1 MIHPR
6 ATDILKT
13 VDATIEAK
21 VIPSLKDLDGRSAI
35 ATIRH
40 LLRLV
45 RVRIEEEGQIL
56 VDDVAALSN
65 LLPTVASYL
74 RSVGGAEV
82 EAGRIEQV
90 LETAAPEAGR
100 YPSLDQLAEQAGKLR
115 EAVYRALKQLQEMRD
130 SHGNDANYRATRSA
144 IRDYIVWQNE
154 QERKL
159 IAPAFYGQGPRR

>member
-1 MIHPR
+1 
-6 ATDILKT
+6 LKT

-35 ATIRH
+35 ATVRH

-45 RVRIEEEGQIL
+45 RVRIEEEGQVL
-56 VDDVAALSN
+56 ADDLAALRR
-65 LLPTVASYL
+65 LLPTIAAYRHPIDPSE
-74 RSVGGAEV
+74 AE
-82 EAGRIEQV
+82 RIEAA
-90 LETAAPEAGR
+90 LKTAAPDAGR
-100 YPSLDQLAEQAGKLR
+100 YPSLDRLAEEAGQLR
-115 EAVYRALKQLQEMRD
+115 EAVYQALKHLQGMRD
-130 SHGNDANYRATRSA
+130 SHGNDADYRETRAA

>member
-21 VIPSLKDLDGRSAI
+21 VIPSLKDLDGQSAI
-35 ATIRH
+35 ATVRH

-45 RVRIEEEGQIL
+45 RVRIEEEGQVL
-56 VDDVAALSN
+56 ADDVAALRR
-65 LLPTVASYL
+65 LLPTIAAYL
-74 RSVGGAEV
+74 HPIDRSAAE
-82 EAGRIEQV
+82 RIEAV
-90 LETAAPEAGR
+90 LKTAGPDAGR
-100 YPSLDQLAEQAGKLR
+100 YPSLDRLADEAGQLR
-115 EAVYRALKQLQEMRD
+115 EAVYQALKHLQGMRD
-130 SHGNDANYRATRSA
+130 SRGNDTDYRETRTA

>member
-1 MIHPR
+1 MIHPS

-13 VDATIEAK
+13 VDAAIEAK
-21 VIPSLKDLDGRSAI
+21 VIPSLKDLDGRSAV

-56 VDDVAALSN
+56 TDDVAALRK
-65 LLPTVASYL
+65 LLPIVAAYL
-74 RSVGGAEV
+74 NSVDEAEAERV
-82 EAGRIEQV
+82 EAA
-90 LETAAPEAGR
+90 LEAATPKAGG
-100 YPSLDQLAEQAGKLR
+100 YPSLDRLAAEAGQLR
-115 EAVYRALKQLQEMRD
+115 EAVYQALKRLQAMRD
-130 SHGNDANYRATRSA
+130 SHGNESGYRATRAA